1 MICPQNLF
9 KNWVFKSSFLLLIY
23 LLRPLLLLTSY
34 KSNINLAYFPSNF
47 NNTIQCL
54 KLNNIYVPSVLK
66 YHTLKYLYLYFLI
79 FSNFLECSS
88 CTYHHLNR
96 IWQFC
101 FSDLSL
107 SWWNYII
114 RQCAWGVAA
123 KRTDTESGRIQSW
136 ILILSLSYVG
146 VCKSV

>member
-9 KNWVFKSSFLLLIY
+9 KNWVFKSSFFLLIY

-79 FSNFLECSS
+79 FSNFLEFSS

-101 FSDLSL
+101 FSDLSFKL
-107 SWWNYII
+107 MKLYYKTMCMRCCSKKNRYRV
-114 RQCAWGVAA
+114 RQNS
-123 KRTDTESGRIQSW
+123 KLNLD
-136 ILILSLSYVG
+136 SLT
-146 VCKSV
+146 